1 MYVLR
6 TLMFRDV
13 VRAVQHREL
22 RVACCIT
29 RNLLSNAL
37 NTVRADLGRR
47 SHALNRVVRRTS

>member
-22 RVACCIT
+22 RVAGCIT
-29 RNLLSNAL
+29 RNLIGNAF
-37 NTVRADLGRR
+37 NNGRASLGRR
-47 SHALNRVVRRTS
+47 SHALNRVVRRVT